1 MAHSDRVC
9 LGRFTVDEICSSDFV
24 DKYHADTDKTVRVQL
39 TDRTVELP
47 MQLVIMNSF
56 LWPIYRKFDI
66 PITSDKV
73 FFPDRDVD
81 KDTGKV
87 SFSFTSDT
95 VTRCTNEI
103 YNELILFHKIPDHME
118 ALAQVW
124 LCINAFSSFA
134 DRYTREYQVSLDIL
148 SVAGLCA
155 QEPMKKIIER
165 QIDTSHGPKVAEK
178 QFAKDSAELMQLLS
192 GDELKDNHLRKFM
205 LTKLLKRNQ
214 LPQMLYAYG
223 SRSDIDD
230 RMMKHAISESAM
242 SGLLGV
248 ESFAIEALS
257 AKKAEYFNSAVIQ
270 DAQYFAR
277 RVKLAST
284 EMRTLHPG
292 SCGSNVTLT
301 VVIPAKHKH
310 NYLGKFV
317 KVDESTRHLL
327 DERKWPQYPDDE
339 SVELT
344 KSNIDLFIERP
355 IQMWS
360 VFGCRYTDGFCEHC
374 AGYMHQRLQAYLPPD
389 IHPGVNYA
397 TLVVASVTQKILS
410 AKHLIK
416 TSSKEFLLPERTLK
430 FFARSGDA
438 LVWQQGAA
446 NGIKKCKIRVE
457 NSCLLGPLN
466 DLTRAV
472 LPSGS
477 NFSRISQIAIVK
489 PNGDVAELVVMN
501 DGVTYP
507 YFSAYAME
515 YMRDH
520 YKEIAADADYIDI
533 PMQDFDFDLPMFLY
547 TSTNDDMV
555 SYVDRV
561 EKFLMGSDKRGIR
574 SYTNISACL
583 HDFSELVYSKSD
595 VSIFAIEVL
604 LRCYLTNPNPDV
616 PGVPVITDPNAPVQ
630 FAGLSDVISN
640 EALSTK
646 LAFQGVK
653 DFMRDPLPTLDSI
666 GTGYGYYSSLFGFSK
681 IT

>member
-1 MAHSDRVC
+1 MRQINATVAEVSTPEFIEAHACDHAEVNIKLSDGVVKLPCQMAC
-9 LGRFTVDEICSSDFV
+9 FN
-24 DKYHADTDKTVRVQL
+24 A
-39 TDRTVELP
+39 
-47 MQLVIMNSF
+47 M
-56 LWPIYRKFDI
+56 LWPIYLHFNI
-66 PITSDKV
+66 PVDKKHV
-73 FFPDRDVD
+73 FFLDRSVD
-81 KDTGKV
+81 KETGKA
-87 SFSFTSDT
+87 SYSFTADT
-95 VTRCTNEI
+95 VTRCTNQI

-124 LCINAFSSFA
+124 LCINRFSSFA

-155 QEPMKKIIER
+155 QEPLKRILDRK
-165 QIDTSHGPKVAEK
+165 IDTSHGSKSAEK
-178 QFAKDSAELMQLLS
+178 QFAKDSAEMMKLIA
-192 GDELKDNHLRKFM
+192 GDELEDNRLRKFM
-205 LTKLLKRNQ
+205 RTKLFNRNQ
-214 LPQMLYAYG
+214 VPQMLYAYG
-223 SRSDIDD
+223 TRSDIDD

-242 SGLLGV
+242 SGLRGV

-277 RVKLAST
+277 RVKLSST

-292 SCGSNVTLT
+292 HCGSNVTLT
-301 VVIPAKHKH
+301 VVIPAKHKY

-317 KVDESTRHLL
+317 KVDDTTRHLL
-327 DERKWPQYPDDE
+327 AKRKWPQYPNDE
-339 SVELT
+339 SVELA
-344 KSNIDLFIERP
+344 KDNIDLFIERP
-355 IQMWS
+355 VQMWS

-374 AGYMHQRLQAYLPPD
+374 AGYMHQRLISYLPPD

-397 TLVVASVTQKILS
+397 TNVVASVTQKILS

-416 TSSKEFLLPERTLK
+416 TSSKEFILPERTLK
-430 FFARSGDA
+430 FFSRSGDA
-438 LVWQQGAA
+438 IVWQPGAA
-446 NGIKKCKIRVE
+446 KGIRKCKIRIE

-477 NFSRISQIAIVK
+477 NFSRISKIAIVSPK
-489 PNGDVAELVVMN
+489 NEVIELLDIN

-520 YKEIAADADYIDI
+520 YKDIANDADYIDI

-555 SYVDRV
+555 SYVARV
-561 EKFLMGSDKRGIR
+561 EKFLMGADKGGIR
-574 SYTNISACL
+574 TYTNIAACL
-583 HDFSELVYSKSD
+583 HDFSELVYTKSD

-604 LRCYLTNPNPDV
+604 LRCYLTPEDGKV
-616 PGVPVITDPNAPVQ
+616 GVPVITDPSAPVR
-630 FAGLSDVISN
+630 FSGLSDVISN

-646 LAFQGVK
+646 LAFQGIK

-666 GTGYGYYSSLFGFSK
+666 GSGYGYYSCLFGYSK
-681 IT
+681 IEN

>member
-1 MAHSDRVC
+1 MRKLNATAAEVSTPEFIEAHACDKC
-9 LGRFTVDEICSSDFV
+9 EVDI
-24 DKYHADTDKTVRVQL
+24 KLADGVVT
-39 TDRTVELP
+39 LP
-47 MQLVIMNSF
+47 MPLVCFNGM
-56 LWPIYRKFDI
+56 LWRIYHHFNI
-66 PITSDKV
+66 PIDKKHV
-73 FFPDRDVD
+73 FFLDRDVD
-81 KDTGKV
+81 KETGKV
-87 SFSFTSDT
+87 SYSFTSGT
-95 VTRCTNEI
+95 VTRCTNQI

-118 ALAQVW
+118 AVAQVW

-155 QEPMKKIIER
+155 QEPLKSILER
-165 QIDTSHGPKVAEK
+165 KIDTSHGSKSAET
-178 QFAKDSAELMQLLS
+178 QFARDSNEMMKLIA
-192 GDELKDNHLRKFM
+192 GDELKNNQLKRFM
-205 LTKLLKRNQ
+205 RTKLFNRNQ
-214 LPQMLYAYG
+214 VPQMLYAYG
-223 SRSDIDD
+223 TRSDIDD

-248 ESFAIEALS
+248 ESYAIEALS

-277 RVKLAST
+277 RVKLSST
-284 EMRTLHPG
+284 EMRTLHSG
-292 SCGSNVTLT
+292 SCGSTATLT
-301 VVIPAKHKH
+301 VVIPAKHKT

-317 KVDESTRHLL
+317 EVDETTKHLL
-327 DERKWPQYPDDE
+327 AQRKWPQYPDDN

-355 IQMWS
+355 IKMWS
-360 VFGCRYTDGFCEHC
+360 VFGCKYTDGFCEHC
-374 AGYMHQRLQAYLPPD
+374 AGYMHQRLKSYLPPD

-397 TLVVASVTQKILS
+397 TNVVASVTQKILS

-416 TSSKEFLLPERTLK
+416 TSSKEFILPERTLK
-430 FFARSGDA
+430 FLSRSGDA
-438 LVWQQGAA
+438 IVWQPGAA
-446 NGIKKCKIRVE
+446 RGIKKCKIRIE

-477 NFSRISQIAIVK
+477 NFSRISKIAIVSPK
-489 PNGDVAELVVMN
+489 DEVLELLEVN

-520 YKEIAADADYIDI
+520 YKEIANDSDYIDI
-533 PMQDFDFDLPMFLY
+533 PMKDFDFDLPMFLY

-555 SYVDRV
+555 SYVNRV
-561 EKFLMGSDKRGIR
+561 EKFLMGADKGGIR

-604 LRCYLTNPNPDV
+604 LRCYLTSREGEV
-616 PGVPVITDPNAPVQ
+616 GIPVLTDLSEPVG
-630 FAGLSDVISN
+630 FSGLSDVISN

-646 LAFQGVK
+646 LAFQGIK

-666 GTGYGYYSSLFGFSK
+666 GSGYGYYSSLFGFSRVE
-681 IT
+681 